1 MTDLTPIVNA
11 VIALIAAIITTFLIP
26 WIKSKI
32 DAAKLAQIV
41 EWVGIAVRAAEQIYN
56 ESGMGEKKKQYVLDF
71 LASKGFTLDPD
82 SINAMIEAAVKDL
95 NIEQNK

>member
-71 LASKGFTLDPD
+71 LADKGFTLDPN

>member
-26 WIKSKI
+26 WIKGKI

-41 EWVGIAVRAAEQIYN
+41 EWVGIAVRAAAQIYN

>member
-11 VIALIAAIITTFLIP
+11 VITLIAAIVTTFLIP

-71 LASKGFTLDPD
+71 LADKGFTLDPN
-82 SINAMIEAAVKDL
+82 SINAMIEAAVKNL
-95 NIEQNK
+95 NIEQNT

>member
-1 MTDLTPIVNA
+1 MTDLTPTVNA
-11 VIALIAAIITTFLIP
+11 VITLIAAIITTFLIP
-26 WIKSKI
+26 WIKGKI

-82 SINAMIEAAVKDL
+82 SINAMIEAAVKNL

>member
-11 VIALIAAIITTFLIP
+11 VITLIAAIVTTFLIP

-41 EWVGIAVRAAEQIYN
+41 EWVGIAVRAAEQIYK
-56 ESGMGEKKKQYVLDF
+56 ESGMGAKKKQYVLDF
-71 LASKGFTLDPD
+71 LEDKGFTLDPN
-82 SINAMIEAAVKDL
+82 SINAMIEAAVKEL

>member
-26 WIKSKI
+26 WIKGKI

-95 NIEQNK
+95 NMEQNI

>member
-1 MTDLTPIVNA
+1 MTDITPIVNA

-26 WIKSKI
+26 WIKGKI

-71 LASKGFTLDPD
+71 LASKGFTLDPN
-82 SINAMIEAAVKDL
+82 SINAMIEAAVKNL

>member
-1 MTDLTPIVNA
+1 MTDITPIVNA

-71 LASKGFTLDPD
+71 LADKGFTLDPN
-82 SINAMIEAAVKDL
+82 SINAMIEAAVKNL